1 MSDTPSNPD
10 TPATTEQAKARFF
23 EGNEHFGAGRLQD
36 ARSSYQAA
44 LALVPGRP
52 SVLANLGV
60 TECRLGQWGE
70 AIAHLQQATEAD
82 PDQRDAWVA
91 LGLSHEA
98 LGQWK
103 PAVQALQLGMRLGG
117 ATAQLWMS
125 LALCQLHLD
134 RPADAL
140 ESLDEALALDATLAD
155 AWSQRGSLLRDA
167 GRLAEAAVCFE
178 QALTHGA
185 DESLHRF
192 YLASVRGDGATPPQP
207 PRAYVETLFNEY
219 ADDFQTHLVDQLRYQ
234 AHQTLLTPLRE
245 AGGRFPLVLDLGCG
259 TGLCGQLIRDQADAV
274 DGVDLAEA
282 MVKQARATG
291 AYRRVVHGDLL
302 GFLREQ
308 AEPAD
313 LVIAADVFIYVGALD
328 EAFAAIRQRLQPGGR
343 FAFSVE
349 LANGPADLQLL
360 PSLRYAHSPA
370 YVDRLAKAHGF
381 RVQKTWQAP
390 LREDQRRPVM
400 GLYVLLEPVG

>member
-1 MSDTPSNPD
+1 MSDDSSTPPS
-10 TPATTEQAKARFF
+10 TEQARARFF
-23 EGNEHFGAGRLQD
+23 EGNEHFGAGRLQE
-36 ARSSYQAA
+36 ARASYQAA

-60 TECRLGQWGE
+60 TECRLGLWAE
-70 AIAHLQQATEAD
+70 SIEHLLQATKAD
-82 PDQRDAWVA
+82 PEHRDAWVA
-91 LGLSHEA
+91 MGLSHEA
-98 LGQWK
+98 LGQWQL
-103 PAVQALQLGMRLGG
+103 AAQALQSGLRLGA
-117 ATAQLWMS
+117 ATAQLWLS
-125 LALCQLHLD
+125 LALCQLHLE
-134 RPADAL
+134 RTAEAL
-140 ESLDEALALDATLAD
+140 DSLDEALALDATLAD

-167 GRLAEAAVCFE
+167 GRHAEAALCFE

-185 DESLHRF
+185 DESLNRF

-219 ADDFQTHLVDQLRYQ
+219 ADDFQTHLVEQLRYQ
-234 AHQTLLTPLRE
+234 AHRTLLAPLRE
-245 AGGRFPLVLDLGCG
+245 TGRRFSLVLDLGCG
-259 TGLCGQLIRDQADAV
+259 TGLCGQLIRDQAGAV

-328 EAFAAIRQRLQPGGR
+328 EAFAAVRQRLQPGGW

-349 LANGPADLQLL
+349 LASGAADLQLL
-360 PSLRYAHSPA
+360 PSLRYAHSSA
-370 YVDRLAKAHGF
+370 YVDRLAQAHGF
-381 RVQKTWQAP
+381 RVQTSWQAP
-390 LREDQRRPVM
+390 LREDQRKPVM
-400 GLYVLLEPVG
+400 GLYVLLEPVAR